1 MSFKNRPHP
10 SSFLVEKEWG
20 MRNYVDALI
29 DWSTRVEHNIK
40 AIIENPQLDA
50 EAKIRQ
56 LQRTVL

>member
-1 MSFKNRPHP
+1 MSFRNRPHP
-10 SSFLVEKEWG
+10 TSFLVEKEWG
-20 MRNYVDALI
+20 MKAYADSLLN
-29 DWSTRVEHNIK
+29 WSVRVECNVK